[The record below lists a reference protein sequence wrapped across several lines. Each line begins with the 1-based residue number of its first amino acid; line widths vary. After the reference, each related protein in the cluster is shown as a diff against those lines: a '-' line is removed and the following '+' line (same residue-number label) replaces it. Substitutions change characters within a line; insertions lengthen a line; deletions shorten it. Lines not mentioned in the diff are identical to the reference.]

1 VKARFHESFS
11 RFYFAGET
19 FADAPFGSQRDQRG
33 FWMLSVSV
41 FDRRLQ

>member
-1 VKARFHESFS
+1 VKPRFYESFS
-11 RFYFAGET
+11 CFYFAGET

-33 FWMLSVSV
+33 FRMLSVPV

>member
-1 VKARFHESFS
+1 VKSRFHKSFS

-19 FADAPFGSQRDQRG
+19 FADAPLGSQRDRGG

-41 FDRRLQ
+41 FYRRLQ